1 MQEITSYHVDHG
13 LGTVELSL
21 TAERLIIRTEGRG
34 LLDRPK
40 VVDVALSELDRYAV
54 VPVIAAQQAGGMTCD
69 SEFIVTY
76 RVAADRKAKRV
87 FVDNDDALRAF
98 LAQLVRRHPAGSLL
112 HLPPAQA
119 HEQLGVASAAKAVY
133 IVIALLV
140 AVPIVIA
147 LLTVAFG

>member
-1 MQEITSYHVDHG
+1 MREITTYSVDHG

-21 TAERLIIRTEGRG
+21 TGRG

-40 VVDVALSELDRYAV
+40 VLDVALSELERYAV
-54 VPVIAAQQAGGMTCD
+54 VPVIVAQRAGGMTAD

-76 RVAADRKAKRV
+76 RVAGDKKAKRV
-87 FVDNDDALRAF
+87 FVDDDNALRAF
-98 LAQLVRRHPAGSLL
+98 LAQLVRHHPAGSLL

-119 HEQLGVASAAKAVY
+119 HEQLGVGSAAKAVY
-133 IVIALLV
+133 VVIALLV
-140 AVPIVIA
+140 AVPIVVA